1 MAKNYSKGEMH
12 MKENSIGDS
21 EYKLMEIIWDYAP
34 IAAGELSTMC
44 EMIHGW
50 KKTTVYTML
59 KRLQDKGFIQ
69 SDKSTITFL
78 VGRDDLQRQQ
88 SEELV
93 EKNFKGSLPM
103 FVNAF
108 LGGGKKMSKE
118 DAQSLID
125 MIEQHTEE

>member
-1 MAKNYSKGEMH
+1 MG
-12 MKENSIGDS
+12 ENSIGDS
-21 EYKLMEIIWDYAP
+21 EYKLMELIWEYAP
-34 IAAGELSTMC
+34 ISSGELSTMC

-59 KRLQDKGFIQ
+59 KRLQDKGFIRNE
-69 SDKSTITFL
+69 KSTITFL
-78 VGRDDLQRQQ
+78 VGRDELQQQQ

-118 DAQSLID
+118 DAARLID
-125 MIEQHTEE
+125 MIEEHTEE

>member
-1 MAKNYSKGEMH
+1 MQQH
-12 MKENSIGDS
+12 
-21 EYKLMEIIWDYAP
+21 
-34 IAAGELSTMC
+34 
-44 EMIHGW
+44 
-50 KKTTVYTML
+50 
-59 KRLQDKGFIQ
+59 
-69 SDKSTITFL
+69 
-78 VGRDDLQRQQ
+78 Q

>member
-1 MAKNYSKGEMH
+1 

-21 EYKLMEIIWDYAP
+21 EYKLMELIWDYSP
-34 IAAGELSTMC
+34 VSSGDLSDIC
-44 EMIHGW
+44 EKVHGW

-59 KRLQDKGFIQ
+59 KRLSDKGFIKN
-69 SDKSTITFL
+69 DKATITYI
-78 VGRDDLQRQQ
+78 VGREDLQRQQ

-93 EKNFKGSLPM
+93 SKNFKGSLPM

-125 MIEQHTEE
+125 MIEKHTEE

>member
-1 MAKNYSKGEMH
+1 MANNYSKGEMH

-34 IAAGELSTMC
+34 IASGELSTMC

>member
-1 MAKNYSKGEMH
+1 

-21 EYKLMEIIWDYAP
+21 EYKLMELIWEYAP
-34 IAAGELSTMC
+34 VASGELSTMC

-50 KKTTVYTML
+50 NDEGIERIKAGIQKVYGKK
-59 KRLQDKGFIQ
+59 GPEI
-69 SDKSTITFL
+69 
-78 VGRDDLQRQQ
+78 
-88 SEELV
+88 V

>member
-1 MAKNYSKGEMH
+1 MGE
-12 MKENSIGDS
+12 NTIGDS
-21 EYKLMEIIWDYAP
+21 EYKLMELIWEYAP
-34 IAAGELSTMC
+34 ISSGELSTMC

-59 KRLQDKGFIQ
+59 KRLADKGFI
-69 SDKSTITFL
+69 KSEKSVISYII
-78 VGRDDLQRQQ
+78 GRDGLQKQQ

-93 EKNFKGSLPM
+93 EKSFKGSLPM

-118 DAQSLID
+118 DAARLID
-125 MIEQHTEE
+125 MIEEHTEE

>member
-1 MAKNYSKGEMH
+1 MMKNSTRGNIH
-12 MKENSIGDS
+12 MKETSIGDS
-21 EYKLMEIIWDYAP
+21 EYKLMEIIWEYSP
-34 IAAGELSTMC
+34 IASGELSTMC

-69 SDKSTITFL
+69 SEKSTITYL
-78 VGRDDLQRQQ
+78 IGRDELQKQQ

-108 LGGGKKMSKE
+108 LGGGKKMSEE

>member
-1 MAKNYSKGEMH
+1 MS

-21 EYKLMEIIWDYAP
+21 EYKLMELIWEYSPVSSGD
-34 IAAGELSTMC
+34 LSNIC
-44 EMIHGW
+44 EMVHGW

-59 KRLQDKGFIQ
+59 KRLADKGFIKNE
-69 SDKSTITFL
+69 KSVITFL
-78 VGRDDLQRQQ
+78 VGRDELQQQQ

-93 EKNFKGSLPM
+93 EKSFKGSLPM

-118 DAQSLID
+118 DAAKLID
-125 MIEQHTEE
+125 MIEEHTEE

>member
-1 MAKNYSKGEMH
+1 MH
-12 MKENSIGDS
+12 MKETSIGDS
-21 EYKLMEIIWDYAP
+21 EYKLMELIWEYSP
-34 IAAGELSTMC
+34 IASGELSTMC

-69 SDKSTITFL
+69 SEKSTITYL
-78 VGRDDLQRQQ
+78 VGRDELQRQQ

-103 FVNAF
+103 FVNAC

>member
-1 MAKNYSKGEMH
+1 MGRSI

-21 EYKLMEIIWDYAP
+21 EYKLMELIWDYSP
-34 IAAGELSTMC
+34 VSSGDLSDIC
-44 EMIHGW
+44 EKVHGW

-59 KRLQDKGFIQ
+59 KRLSDKGFIKN
-69 SDKSTITFL
+69 DKATITYI
-78 VGRDDLQRQQ
+78 VGREDLQRQQ

-93 EKNFKGSLPM
+93 SKNFKGSLPM

-118 DAQSLID
+118 DAARLID
-125 MIEQHTEE
+125 MIEEHTEE

>member
-1 MAKNYSKGEMH
+1 MH
-12 MKENSIGDS
+12 MKETSIGDS
-21 EYKLMEIIWDYAP
+21 EFKLMELIWEYAP
-34 IAAGELSTMC
+34 VASGELSTMC

-69 SDKSTITFL
+69 SEKSTITYL
-78 VGRDDLQRQQ
+78 VGRDELQRQQ

-103 FVNAF
+103 FVNAS

>member
-1 MAKNYSKGEMH
+1 MG
-12 MKENSIGDS
+12 ENSIGDS
-21 EYKLMEIIWDYAP
+21 EFKLMELIWEYAP
-34 IAAGELSTMC
+34 ISSGELSAMC

-59 KRLQDKGFIQ
+59 KRLSDKGFIRNE
-69 SDKSTITFL
+69 KSVISYII
-78 VGRDDLQRQQ
+78 GRDEMQRQQ

-93 EKNFKGSLPM
+93 EKSFKGSLPM

-118 DAQSLID
+118 DAARLID
-125 MIEQHTEE
+125 MIEEHTEE

>member
-1 MAKNYSKGEMH
+1 MH

-34 IAAGELSTMC
+34 IASGELSTMC

>member
-1 MAKNYSKGEMH
+1 MH

-21 EYKLMEIIWDYAP
+21 EYKLMEIIWEYSP
-34 IAAGELSTMC
+34 IASGELSTMC

-69 SDKSTITFL
+69 SEKSTITYL
-78 VGRDDLQRQQ
+78 IGRDELQKQQ

>member
-1 MAKNYSKGEMH
+1 

-34 IAAGELSTMC
+34 VASGDLSSIC
-44 EMIHGW
+44 EMVHG
-50 KKTTVYTML
+50 
-59 KRLQDKGFIQ
+59 LQDKGFIK
-69 SDKSTITFL
+69 SEKSTITFL
-78 VGRDDLQRQQ
+78 VGRDELQKQQ

-118 DAQSLID
+118 DAAKLID
-125 MIEQHTEE
+125 MIEEHTEE